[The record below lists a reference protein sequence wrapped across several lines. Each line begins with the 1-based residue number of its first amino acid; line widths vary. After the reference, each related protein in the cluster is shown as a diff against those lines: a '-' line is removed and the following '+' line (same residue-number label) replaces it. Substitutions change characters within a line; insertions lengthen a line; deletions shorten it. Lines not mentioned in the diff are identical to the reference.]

1 MHRRRKVPRRCS
13 ARSEEHTSELQSLM
27 IYPYCHT
34 LSLHDALPISGAQA
48 AAVPAIR
55 HAVNDGGGGAARRV
69 LAVLSGLDL
78 DPGDTTVVA
87 SGPADVAGDV
97 DGVIAGG
104 RNRLPAPTI
113 PCIDAGRSHGD
124 AARPALHAGDT
135 GPVAGRCR

>member
-1 MHRRRKVPRRCS
+1 MRISDWSSDVCS
-13 ARSEEHTSELQSLM
+13 SDLGVLVRTGNA
-27 IYPYCHT
+27 
-34 LSLHDALPISGAQA
+34 GAQA

-78 DPGDTTVVA
+78 DPGDATVVA
-87 SGPADVAGDV
+87 SGPADVAGNV

-124 AARPALHAGDT
+124 AARPAPHAGAP
-135 GPVAGRCR
+135 GPFAGRCRERPPAEPET